1 MMRGFESTVLR
12 QDHDLF
18 NGFTGDEYV
27 RLLHKPSG
35 DQDEALGLPLIT

>member
-18 NGFTGDEYV
+18 NGFTGDGYV
-27 RLLHKPSG
+27 RLLRKPSG
-35 DQDEALGLPLIT
+35 NQDEALGLPLIA